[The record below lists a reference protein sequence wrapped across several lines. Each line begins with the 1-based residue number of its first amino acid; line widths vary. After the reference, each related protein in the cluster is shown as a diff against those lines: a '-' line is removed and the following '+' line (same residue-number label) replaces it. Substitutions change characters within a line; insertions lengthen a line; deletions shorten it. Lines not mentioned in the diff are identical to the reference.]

1 MVIKN
6 KENTMIKANRGSI
19 ELEGTFHQLLAELI
33 TVVQAMQVKMDEES
47 KLQELFKHKS
57 IIELVSESME
67 IHKQI
72 KLSNLCPEDFLK
84 TLSKK

>member
-1 MVIKN
+1 
-6 KENTMIKANRGSI
+6 MIQTDRGSV
-19 ELEGTFHQLLAELI
+19 ELEGTFHQLLAEL
-33 TVVQAMQVKMDEES
+33 TVVVQVMQSKMDKEP

-57 IIELVSESME
+57 IIELVSETME

-72 KLSNLCPEDFLK
+72 KLSNLCTEDFLK